1 MALVLPYYT
10 RVCRHS
16 PLDTLPMKFW
26 QNSKQF
32 LCKEHFPSSNIDWVR
47 AIWNLKEIHENTLI
61 KNLWICLKSYKFKF
75 GRKNITPKHVHVC
88 FICEKVCCTGKL
100 LSGHIN
106 EFHKFSCPIC
116 NQSFTLKH
124 NLERH
129 VGNRFAVTCKDC
141 GKVFCNYKAYSE
153 HEDIHHVKSV
163 IWDIINA
170 LAKFFLSDI

>member
-1 MALVLPYYT
+1 MKSQEVLTAQMGQYVSLHYLKWLFE
-10 RVCRHS
+10 VGS
-16 PLDTLPMKFW
+16 P
-26 QNSKQF
+26 Q
-32 LCKEHFPSSNIDWVR
+32 
-47 AIWNLKEIHENTLI
+47 
-61 KNLWICLKSYKFKF
+61 
-75 GRKNITPKHVHVC
+75 HVC
-88 FICEKVCCTGKL
+88 YICEKTFCTGKL
-100 LSGHIN
+100 LSGHMN
-106 EFHKFSCPIC
+106 AFHKKFSCPIC

-170 LAKFFLSDI
+170 LAKFYISDI